1 MEKNPD
7 DIAAWNNLA
16 VVYQRQGAL
25 DEALAAVERA
35 LEAAKA
41 LKTPEVRERAVK
53 DVDRTRRFILDLLKN
68 KGKR

>member
-1 MEKNPD
+1 MSHVSGLMP
-7 DIAAWNNLA
+7 AHQFLPR
-16 VVYQRQGAL
+16 QRRQGAL